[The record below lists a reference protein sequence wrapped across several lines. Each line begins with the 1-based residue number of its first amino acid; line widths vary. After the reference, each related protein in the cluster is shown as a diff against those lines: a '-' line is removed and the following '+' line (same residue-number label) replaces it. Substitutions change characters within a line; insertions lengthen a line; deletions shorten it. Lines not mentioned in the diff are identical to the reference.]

1 MLTVLEVYLS
11 LCLKV
16 GLIHLWISLEAFTT
30 LVNLKMW
37 QKSIWIYS
45 VFFYNS
51 SAAFR
56 STCFKIEF
64 RITLQY
70 RHSFPHIDGAL
81 AAKLSQ
87 RALHEEQRKA
97 SNSQHDRVGDE
108 EGSFNCWK
116 YAVFK
121 QRGKKKIQILQ
132 IWFCAQINAHLN
144 ELWRKS

>member
-1 MLTVLEVYLS
+1 
-11 LCLKV
+11 
-16 GLIHLWISLEAFTT
+16 
-30 LVNLKMW
+30 MW
-37 QKSIWIYS
+37 QNSIWIHS
-45 VFFYNS
+45 VFLNV

-64 RITLQY
+64 RVTLQY

-81 AAKLSQ
+81 AAKLSK

-97 SNSQHDRVGDE
+97 SNSQHDSVGDE

-121 QRGKKKIQILQ
+121 TERKKLFKYDFVLI
-132 IWFCAQINAHLN
+132 
-144 ELWRKS
+144 